1 MAQTLKLDRVRRAF
15 GVLASMLIALAVFG
29 AGSPAF
35 AQVDEKKGV
44 DQTDSI
50 QIESVELSDPAN
62 RAQYG
67 VQSVYVYPRNNAE
80 GFGLGWCI
88 DIDLNPPNTG
98 SDYLAPAKLTHIA
111 SKDGRGTI
119 VPFEGELRDS
129 GIHVTKMLI
138 KAYEDGNTTLMN
150 KYSTALA
157 VLLGSYSQGI
167 QRFVYNGGNASL
179 SLEEFRQITGFKLSG
194 QQGVS
199 LPSMERDSSI
209 SIPKAGEHEYIT
221 VLVEKNY
228 DFTKIQSAPFTTTQR
243 VVPPSQPGLDPVD
256 PPEDPEPSNPGN
268 PGVADVCVD
277 NTVTGTDPSGG
288 TVTSTAECEEFPRIG
303 LTKID
308 ANDKALQ
315 LDAEFNIYPAN
326 EDGSPNY
333 DAEPIPLSASDTEEV
348 FADLPEAGT
357 YYLVETKAPDGYS
370 LLLHPVKFTISIA
383 DDKSTIT
390 LDDTGGTL
398 VTASTDGTDAMLSHI
413 QVADVKVG
421 TLPLTGGNGVA
432 PYAALGVV
440 FLAVGL
446 VGFRRFV
453 I

>member
-62 RAQYG
+62 RSQYG
-67 VQSVYVYPRNNAE
+67 VQSVYVYPGNNAE

-194 QQGVS
+194 QPGVS

-228 DFTKIQSAPFTTTQR
+228 DFTKIQSAPFSTTQR

-256 PPEDPEPSNPGN
+256 PPEDPEPSNPGIAN
-268 PGVADVCVD
+268 TCVD
-277 NTVTGTDPSGG
+277 NTVTTTDPNGG
-288 TVTSTAECEEFPRIG
+288 TTTDTAECEKFPRIG
-303 LTKID
+303 LTKVD
-308 ANDKALQ
+308 AEDKALQ

-357 YYLVETKAPDGYS
+357 YYLVETEAPNGYQ
-370 LLLHPVKFTISIA
+370 LLLHPIKFTVTVTDEGSA
-383 DDKSTIT
+383 IT
-390 LDDTGGTL
+390 LDDLGGTL
-398 VTASTDGTDAMLSHI
+398 VEAETDDSDLMLSHI
-413 QVADVKVG
+413 KVADVKVG
-421 TLPLTGGNGVA
+421 TLPMTGDTGVG
-432 PYAALGVV
+432 PYAALGVALMALGL
-440 FLAVGL
+440 LAS
-446 VGFRRFV
+446 RRV
-453 I
+453 LI

>member
-62 RAQYG
+62 RSQYG
-67 VQSVYVYPRNNAE
+67 VQSVYVYPGNNAE

-194 QQGVS
+194 QPGVS

-228 DFTKIQSAPFTTTQR
+228 DFTKIQSAPFSTTQR

-256 PPEDPEPSNPGN
+256 PPEDPEPSNPGIAN
-268 PGVADVCVD
+268 TCVD
-277 NTVTGTDPSGG
+277 NTVTTTDPNGG
-288 TVTSTAECEEFPRIG
+288 TTTDTAECEKFPRIG
-303 LTKID
+303 LTKVD
-308 ANDKALQ
+308 ADDKALQ

-357 YYLVETKAPDGYS
+357 YYLVETEAPNGYQ
-370 LLLHPVKFTISIA
+370 LLLHPIKFTVTVTDEGSA
-383 DDKSTIT
+383 IT
-390 LDDTGGTL
+390 LDDLGGTL
-398 VTASTDGTDAMLSHI
+398 VEAETDDSDLMLSHI
-413 QVADVKVG
+413 KVADVKVG
-421 TLPLTGGNGVA
+421 TLPMTGDTGVG
-432 PYAALGVV
+432 PYAALGVALMALGL
-440 FLAVGL
+440 LAS
-446 VGFRRFV
+446 RRV
-453 I
+453 LI